1 MVFMWPSRAKY
12 SSRRLEAI
20 AIAAAKRR
28 ADEEH
33 FTGSVSHAALFGSG
47 AGGDF
52 VGTCKSTVF
61 ISLAVTAL
69 ALVALLGLRT
79 SLGDIEIRLESSTT
93 ESSILPL
100 VSVLLSPS
108 PWPSPGGGDFL
119 ELSVMK
125 EYSWEQ
131 YVEPVTPIAD

>member
-1 MVFMWPSRAKY
+1 MMVFMWPSRAKY

-52 VGTCKSTVF
+52 VGMQIHGVYFACGDRACAGRTTGTGY
-61 ISLAVTAL
+61 IS
-69 ALVALLGLRT
+69 R
-79 SLGDIEIRLESSTT
+79 
-93 ESSILPL
+93 
-100 VSVLLSPS
+100 
-108 PWPSPGGGDFL
+108 
-119 ELSVMK
+119 
-125 EYSWEQ
+125 Q
-131 YVEPVTPIAD
+131 H